1 MKMTLTHFEATL
13 ILAIFISAV
22 LAVVTK
28 KTNEERFRYGMRSLG
43 WFAVTVFGLAWLMY
57 LGHR

>member
-13 ILAIFISAV
+13 LLAIFISAV

-28 KTNEERFRYGMRSLG
+28 HTDAERLRYGLRSLG
-43 WFAVTVFGLAWLMY
+43 WFAITVFGLAWLMY

>member
-1 MKMTLTHFEATL
+1 MKVTLTHFEATL
-13 ILAIFISAV
+13 ILAVFISAV

-28 KTNEERFRYGMRSLG
+28 KTDAERFRYGMRSLG